1 MKREQTPL
9 QKLMRRADM
18 LWKALFCEDDFRF
31 TGDIRVYVNGGM
43 YVHPCGETYQ
53 EGGRDGCDKISG
65 RIKCRCALCAALKKG
80 LRAAK

>member
-1 MKREQTPL
+1 MKRELTPL

-18 LWKALFCEDDFRF
+18 LWNALFREDDFRF

-53 EGGRDGCDKISG
+53 EGGRDGFETKSG
-65 RIKCRCALCAALKKG
+65 RIKCRCAFCAALKKAF
-80 LRAAK
+80 RAAK